1 MKTRSLVSVILLA
14 VVFFLPA
21 CPRENSCN
29 VLTPGLYCKFDVKE
43 EDGVALATAV
53 FSIGGPA
60 GTELSLGAGCG
71 DEIAVNGVPLMQT
84 VGLFVYY
91 RAEIALAD
99 TYEFVFTR
107 GGDETYT
114 CTVSPPPEMIVTAP
128 AEATVLSRLQPFDI
142 TWDANYEGSP
152 GVNIAITLPCGAWFG
167 TTAVDNGLYT
177 VNAGVLQGQDGT
189 TTCDGQISLSRV
201 VQGQMDAGLD
211 GIVTARTVDRTWFT
225 STP

>member
-1 MKTRSLVSVILLA
+1 MKTRSLMLVILLA
-14 VVFFLPA
+14 SACFMPA

-29 VLTPGLYCKFDVKE
+29 VLTPGLFCNFDVSE
-43 EDGVALATAV
+43 EDGIALAKAV

-60 GTELSLGAGCG
+60 GTELSLGAECG
-71 DEIAVNGVPLMQT
+71 DEITVNGVPLMQT

-91 RAEIALAD
+91 QAEIPLAD

-107 GGDETYT
+107 GEDETYT
-114 CTVSPPPEMIVTAP
+114 CTVSPPPEMTITAP

-142 TWDANYEGSP
+142 MWDANYQGSP

-177 VNAGVLQGQDGT
+177 VNAGTLQGQDET
-189 TTCDGQISLSRV
+189 TTCDAQISLSRV
-201 VQGQMDAGLD
+201 VQGQMDAGLE
-211 GIVTARTVDRTWFT
+211 GVITARTIDRTWFT
-225 STP
+225 SAP